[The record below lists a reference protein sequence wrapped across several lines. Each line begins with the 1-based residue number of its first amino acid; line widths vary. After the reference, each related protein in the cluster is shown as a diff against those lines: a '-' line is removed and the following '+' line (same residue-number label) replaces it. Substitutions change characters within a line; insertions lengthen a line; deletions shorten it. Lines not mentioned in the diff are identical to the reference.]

1 MNENNI
7 SNIKLVED
15 EIDQE
20 GTPEE
25 EGKLVDYTIVFE
37 DVVKSFG
44 NHTVLDKLDFKIHE
58 GKITTLLG
66 FSGAGKS
73 TILKHILGIYH
84 PTDGKVTVLGKELV
98 GMNEKDVRNFRTQ
111 FGMSFQYSALFD
123 SMTNFENVCF
133 PLREF
138 TKLSKKEI
146 KDKVLRLM
154 EQVGLEEH
162 AFYKLPS
169 EISGGM
175 RKRVGLARALA
186 LEPKIMLYDEP
197 TTGLDPI
204 TTHMVDDLIRS
215 THKKNAHI
223 PMTTV
228 IISHDIAATL
238 RISDYIAFL
247 EKGRVVEHSSVEDF
261 KKSSNPIIQK
271 FLELSK

>member
-1 MNENNI
+1 MEYKEEN
-7 SNIKLVED
+7 
-15 EIDQE
+15 
-20 GTPEE
+20 
-25 EGKLVDYTIVFE
+25 YTIEFNHVT
-37 DVVKSFG
+37 KTFG
-44 NHTVLDKLDFKIHE
+44 SHTVLDGLDFKIHE

-84 PTDGKVTVLGKELV
+84 PTDGHVTVLGQELIK
-98 GMNEKDVRNFRTQ
+98 MSEKDVRKFRTN

-123 SMTNFENVCF
+123 SMTNFENVAF

-138 TKLSKKEI
+138 TKLREEEI
-146 KDKVLRLM
+146 NAKVLSLM

-162 AFYKLPS
+162 AFFKLPS

-204 TTHMVDDLIRS
+204 TTHMVDNLIRS
-215 THKKNAHI
+215 THENNAHI
-223 PMTTV
+223 PMTSV

-247 EKGRVVEHSSVEDF
+247 EKGRVVEHSTVEDF
-261 KKSSNPIIQK
+261 KKSENPIIQR

>member
-1 MNENNI
+1 MT
-7 SNIKLVED
+7 
-15 EIDQE
+15 DQN
-20 GTPEE
+20 
-25 EGKLVDYTIVFE
+25 YTIEFSHVT
-37 DVVKSFG
+37 KRFG
-44 NHTVLDKLDFKIHE
+44 EHTVLDGLDFKIHE

-84 PTDGKVTVLGKELV
+84 PTEGHVKVLDKELV
-98 GMNEKDVRNFRTQ
+98 KMEEKEIRQFRTN

-138 TKLSKKEI
+138 TKLSNNEI
-146 KDKVLRLM
+146 REKVLNLM

-162 AFYKLPS
+162 AFEKLPS

-204 TTHMVDDLIRS
+204 TTHMVDDLIKS
-215 THKKNAHI
+215 THQRNAHI
-223 PMTTV
+223 PMTSV
-228 IISHDIAATL
+228 IISHDISATL

-247 EKGRVVEHSSVEDF
+247 EKGRVVEHSSVEEF
-261 KKSSNPIIQK
+261 KRSKNPIIQR
-271 FLELSK
+271 FLELSS

>member
-1 MNENNI
+1 MEYT
-7 SNIKLVED
+7 ED
-15 EIDQE
+15 N
-20 GTPEE
+20 
-25 EGKLVDYTIVFE
+25 YTIEFNHVT
-37 DVVKSFG
+37 KTFG
-44 NHTVLDKLDFKIHE
+44 NHTVLDGLDFKIHE

-84 PTDGKVTVLGKELV
+84 PTDGHVTVLGQELIK
-98 GMNEKDVRNFRTQ
+98 MSEKDVRKFRTN

-123 SMTNFENVCF
+123 SMTNFENVAF

-138 TKLSKKEI
+138 TKLREEEI
-146 KDKVLRLM
+146 NAKVLNLM

-162 AFYKLPS
+162 AFFKLPS

-204 TTHMVDDLIRS
+204 TTHMVDNLIRT
-215 THKKNAHI
+215 THENNAHI
-223 PMTTV
+223 PMTSV

-247 EKGRVVEHSSVEDF
+247 EKGRVVEHSNVEDF
-261 KKSSNPIIQK
+261 KKSSNPVIQR

>member
-1 MNENNI
+1 MDENEN
-7 SNIKLVED
+7 
-15 EIDQE
+15 
-20 GTPEE
+20 
-25 EGKLVDYTIVFE
+25 YTIEFNEVT
-37 DVVKSFG
+37 KTFG
-44 NHTVLDKLDFKIHE
+44 DHTVLNGLDFKIHE

-84 PTDGKVTVLGKELV
+84 PTQGHIKVLGQELIGMSEKEIR
-98 GMNEKDVRNFRTQ
+98 KFRTN

-123 SMTNFENVCF
+123 SMSNFENVAF

-138 TKLSKKEI
+138 TKMTDSQVEE
-146 KDKVLRLM
+146 KVLNLM

-162 AFYKLPS
+162 AFFKLPS

-204 TTHMVDDLIRS
+204 TTHMVDNLIRS
-215 THKKNAHI
+215 SHENNSHI
-223 PMTTV
+223 PMTSV

-247 EKGRVVEHSSVEDF
+247 EKGRVVEHSNVEDF
-261 KKSSNPIIQK
+261 KKSKNPIIQR
-271 FLELSK
+271 FLELSR

>member
-1 MNENNI
+1 MENESQQN
-7 SNIKLVED
+7 
-15 EIDQE
+15 
-20 GTPEE
+20 
-25 EGKLVDYTIVFE
+25 YTIEFKHVT
-37 DVVKSFG
+37 KTFG
-44 NHTVLDKLDFKIHE
+44 DHTVLDGLDFKIHE

-84 PTDGKVTVLGKELV
+84 PTNGEVRVLNTNLTDLTEKEI
-98 GMNEKDVRNFRTQ
+98 RQFRTS

-123 SMTNFENVCF
+123 SMTNFENVAF

-138 TKLSKKEI
+138 TKLTEQEI
-146 KDKVLRLM
+146 TAKVLKLM
-154 EQVGLEEH
+154 EQTGLEEH
-162 AFYKLPS
+162 AFQKLPS

-215 THKKNAHI
+215 THQRNAHI

-238 RISDYIAFL
+238 RISDYVAFL
-247 EKGRVVEHSSVEDF
+247 EKGRVVEHSSVEQF
-261 KKSSNPIIQK
+261 RKSKNPVIQR
-271 FLELSK
+271 FIELSTH

>member
-1 MNENNI
+1 MM
-7 SNIKLVED
+7 
-15 EIDQE
+15 
-20 GTPEE
+20 EE
-25 EGKLVDYTIVFE
+25 QKYTIEFNHVT
-37 DVVKSFG
+37 KTFG
-44 NHTVLDKLDFKIHE
+44 DHTVLNNLDFKIHE

-84 PTDGKVTVLGKELV
+84 PTDGHVRVLDRELV
-98 GMNEKDVRNFRTQ
+98 GMNEKEIRQFRTN

-123 SMTNFENVCF
+123 SMTNFENVAF
-133 PLREF
+133 PLKEF
-138 TKLSKKEI
+138 TTKTKEQI
-146 KDKVLRLM
+146 EEKVLELM
-154 EQVGLEEH
+154 DQVGLDSH

-204 TTHMVDDLIRS
+204 TTHMVDDLIMS
-215 THKKNAHI
+215 THRKNAHI

-228 IISHDIAATL
+228 IISHDVAATL
-238 RISDYIAFL
+238 RISDFIAFL
-247 EKGRVVEHSSVEDF
+247 EKGAVVEHCTVEEF
-261 KKSSNPIIQK
+261 KQSKNPVIQR
-271 FLELSK
+271 FLELSQ

>member
-1 MNENNI
+1 M
-7 SNIKLVED
+7 
-15 EIDQE
+15 
-20 GTPEE
+20 TEE
-25 EGKLVDYTIVFE
+25 QKYTIEFSHVT
-37 DVVKSFG
+37 KTFG
-44 NHTVLDKLDFKIHE
+44 DHTVLNNLDFKIHE

-84 PTDGKVTVLGKELV
+84 PTEGHVKVLDQELV
-98 GMNEKDVRNFRTQ
+98 GMSEKSIRQFRTN

-123 SMTNFENVCF
+123 SMTNFENVAF

-138 TKLSKKEI
+138 TTKTNAEI
-146 KDKVLRLM
+146 EKKVLDLM
-154 EQVGLEEH
+154 EQVGLDSH
-162 AFYKLPS
+162 AYYKLPS

-204 TTHMVDDLIRS
+204 TTHMVDDLIMS
-215 THKKNAHI
+215 THRKNAHI
-223 PMTTV
+223 PMTSV

-247 EKGRVVEHSSVEDF
+247 EMGAVVEHCTVDEF
-261 KKSSNPIIQK
+261 KRSQNPVIQR
-271 FLELSK
+271 FLELSQ

>member
-1 MNENNI
+1 MDTNNTEQ
-7 SNIKLVED
+7 N
-15 EIDQE
+15 
-20 GTPEE
+20 
-25 EGKLVDYTIVFE
+25 YTIEFE
-37 DVVKSFG
+37 NVVKTFG
-44 NHTVLDKLDFKIHE
+44 DHTVLDHLDFKIHE

-84 PTDGKVTVLGKELV
+84 PTTGAVKVLGQGLL
-98 GMNEKDVRNFRTQ
+98 GMSEKDIRKFRTN

-146 KDKVLRLM
+146 NEKVLHLM

-162 AFYKLPS
+162 AFQKLPS

-204 TTHMVDDLIRS
+204 TTHMVDNLIKT
-215 THKKNAHI
+215 THKNNAHI
-223 PMTTV
+223 PMTSV

-247 EKGRVVEHSSVEDF
+247 DKGRVVEHSSVEDF
-261 KKSSNPIIQK
+261 KKSQNSVIQR
-271 FLELSK
+271 FLELS

>member
-1 MNENNI
+1 M
-7 SNIKLVED
+7 KDLA
-15 EIDQE
+15 
-20 GTPEE
+20 PEE
-25 EGKLVDYTIVFE
+25 IFTIEFNN
-37 DVVKSFG
+37 VVKRFG
-44 NHTVLDKLDFKIHE
+44 EHTVLDDLDFKIHE

-84 PTDGKVTVLGKELV
+84 PTEGHIKVLEQELLH
-98 GMNEKDVRNFRTQ
+98 MSEKDIRKFRTN

-123 SMTNFENVCF
+123 SMTNFENVAF

-138 TKLSKKEI
+138 TDLKNAAIKE
-146 KDKVLRLM
+146 KVLNLM
-154 EQVGLEEH
+154 GQVGLEEH
-162 AFYKLPS
+162 AYYKLPS

-204 TTHMVDDLIRS
+204 TTHMVDNLIMS
-215 THKKNAHI
+215 THKNNAHI
-223 PMTTV
+223 PMTSV

-238 RISDYIAFL
+238 RISDYVAFL
-247 EKGRVVEHSSVEDF
+247 EQGRVVEHSNVEDF
-261 KKSSNPIIQK
+261 KKSSNPTIQK
-271 FLELSK
+271 FLELSM

>member
-1 MNENNI
+1 MMEENI
-7 SNIKLVED
+7 S
-15 EIDQE
+15 
-20 GTPEE
+20 EE
-25 EGKLVDYTIVFE
+25 NYTIEF
-37 DVVKSFG
+37 DNVVKTFG
-44 NHTVLDKLDFKIHE
+44 DHTVLDGLDFKIHE

-84 PTDGKVTVLGKELV
+84 PTSGAIRVLGQELL
-98 GMNEKDVRNFRTQ
+98 GMSEKDIRKFRTN

-138 TKLSKKEI
+138 TKLTNKEI
-146 KDKVLRLM
+146 KDKVLHLM

-162 AFYKLPS
+162 AFHKLPS

-204 TTHMVDDLIRS
+204 TTHMVDNLIKT
-215 THKKNAHI
+215 THQNNAHI
-223 PMTTV
+223 PMTSV

-238 RISDYIAFL
+238 RISDYVAFL

-261 KKSSNPIIQK
+261 KKSKNPTIQK
-271 FLELSK
+271 FLELS